1 MICRNVTV
9 INWHSN
15 NNTFYCCQSNRQ
27 LIAGLSIRFEVGG
40 EIVKVDGTGGR
51 RPPHRR
57 VVWGP
62 PRPPAGYRGRAPLG
76 VQGANPPEA
85 K

>member
-1 MICRNVTV
+1 MFKSRNV
-9 INWHSN
+9 
-15 NNTFYCCQSNRQ
+15 
-27 LIAGLSIRFEVGG
+27 IAGLSIRFEVGG

-57 VVWGP
+57 GVWGP
-62 PRPPAGYRGRAPLG
+62 TRPPAGCRGRAPLG
-76 VQGANPPEA
+76 VQGAKPPEA